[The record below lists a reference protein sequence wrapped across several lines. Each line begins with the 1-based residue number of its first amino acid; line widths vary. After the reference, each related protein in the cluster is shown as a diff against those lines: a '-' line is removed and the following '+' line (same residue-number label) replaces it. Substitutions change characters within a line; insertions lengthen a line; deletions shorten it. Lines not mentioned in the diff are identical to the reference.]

1 MRVPLNWLRE
11 YVALNVAVDE
21 LVERLT
27 ISTCEVERVV
37 RRGVVDE
44 DGNFGLYLVGRVLE
58 AAKHPNADRLQLCQ
72 VDVGE
77 GGPRQ
82 IVCGAWNF
90 GAGATVAVALP
101 GALLP
106 GGQKLEEAK
115 LRGEKSSGMIL
126 SEQELELGH
135 DHTGILVLDDGPE
148 PGTPLADVLPL
159 GEDVL
164 EIETTPNRPDLLSIY
179 GMAREVSAIF
189 GTSLSDMPGGQTP
202 GQVPNEEQV
211 DVKIEDLERCPRYI
225 GRTFRD
231 VRIGESPQW
240 LKARLVAA
248 GMRPISNVVDVTN
261 YVMHALGSPL
271 HAFDQKKLT
280 EGRIVVRRAR
290 PKEEI
295 RTLDGTTR
303 VLTEEDLVIADAED
317 AVAIAGVMGSEH
329 SEVDESTTDVLLEA
343 ANFEPIGI
351 LRTSE
356 RLGMR
361 SEASGRWEK
370 GIDPYLAEQ
379 AANLATELFVEL
391 ARARWVGHTDVRS
404 EVPAPP
410 VVHLRPERTNK
421 LLGLEVPADEQREI
435 LERLGFEV
443 ADDWTVIVPT
453 WRARDVTREVDLIE
467 EVARMRLE
475 QVPFT
480 LPARREMFGRMTRE
494 QRLRRLLED
503 VLVGAGFDEVYT
515 PSLVADDPDP
525 NALRIPQPQS
535 EEMAVL
541 RTTLLPSLIEAAAFN
556 RSVGAEGLALFEI
569 ARVYLPSGEKLPEER
584 WRVGGIVEGGFAR
597 VKGAVEAIH
606 EALKIQ
612 PRFERA
618 AGDLFHPGKTA
629 RVEAG
634 IAGELLPTAL
644 EGEWGAF
651 ELDLDTLGEGTPE
664 RIEYDDVITYPAIRQ
679 DLAFAV
685 SEDVAAGD
693 LIDAAKEAAGREL
706 RQMVVFDVYHGKQ
719 VGEGRKSIAFSVE
732 FQSPER
738 TLSDEDAAEL
748 RKKIVDALA
757 KTFGAE
763 LRA

>member
-1 MRVPLNWLRE
+1 LRVPLNWLRE
-11 YVALNVAVDE
+11 YVAIDVPVVE

-37 RRGVVDE
+37 RRGAVDE
-44 DGNFGLYLVGRVLE
+44 DGNFGLYRVGRVLE

-77 GGPRQ
+77 GRPRQ
-82 IVCGAWNF
+82 IICGAWNF

-101 GALLP
+101 GAVLP

-126 SEQELELGH
+126 SERELELGH
-135 DHTGILVLDDGPE
+135 DHAGILVLEDGPE

-164 EIETTPNRPDLLSIY
+164 EVATTPNRPDLLSVY
-179 GMAREVSAIF
+179 GTAREVAAIF
-189 GTSLSDMPGGQTP
+189 GAELAPPPGADP
-202 GQVPNEEQV
+202 ERAADEAV

-240 LKARLVAA
+240 MKARLVAA

-261 YVMHALGSPL
+261 YVMHALGNPL
-271 HAFDQKKLT
+271 HAFDQKKLK

-303 VLTEEDLVIADAED
+303 VLTDEDLVIADAD
-317 AVAIAGVMGSEH
+317 DSVAIAGVMGSEH
-329 SEVDESTTDVLLEA
+329 SEVDGSTTDVLLEA

-370 GIDPYLAEQ
+370 GIDPHLAEQ
-379 AANLATELFVEL
+379 AAKLATELFVEL
-391 ARARWVGHTDVRS
+391 AEARWVGDTDVCD
-404 EVPAPP
+404 ELPAPP
-410 VVHLRPERTNK
+410 VVHLRPERTNE
-421 LLGLEVPADEQREI
+421 LLGLEVPADEQRKI
-435 LERLGFEV
+435 LERLGFVV
-443 ADDWTVIVPT
+443 ADEWTVTVPT

-475 QVPFT
+475 HVPFT
-480 LPARREMFGRMTRE
+480 LPARREMFGRMTKE

-515 PSLVADDPDP
+515 PSLVAEDPDP
-525 NALRIPQPQS
+525 KALRIPQPQS
-535 EEMAVL
+535 EEMTVL
-541 RTTLLPSLIEAAAFN
+541 RTTLLPSLVEAAAFN
-556 RSVGAEGLALFEI
+556 RAVGAEDVALFEI
-569 ARVYLPSGEKLPEER
+569 ARVYLPSGDKLPDEH

-597 VKGAVEAIH
+597 AKGGVEAIH
-606 EALKIQ
+606 EALKLE

-618 AGDLFHPGKTA
+618 EGGMFHPGKTA
-629 RVEAG
+629 RVASG
-634 IAGELLPTAL
+634 TVGELLPTVL
-644 EGEWGAF
+644 EGQWSAF
-651 ELDLDTLGEGTPE
+651 ELDIAILAETLPE
-664 RIEYDDVITYPAIRQ
+664 RIEYEDVITYPAVRQ
-679 DLAFAV
+679 DLAFTV
-685 SEDVAAGD
+685 GEDVSAGD
-693 LIDAAKEAAGREL
+693 LVDAAREAAGPEL
-706 RQMVVFDVYHGKQ
+706 RRVRVFDVYHGEQ

-738 TLSDEDAAEL
+738 TLSDEDAAAL

-757 KTFGAE
+757 KKFDAE